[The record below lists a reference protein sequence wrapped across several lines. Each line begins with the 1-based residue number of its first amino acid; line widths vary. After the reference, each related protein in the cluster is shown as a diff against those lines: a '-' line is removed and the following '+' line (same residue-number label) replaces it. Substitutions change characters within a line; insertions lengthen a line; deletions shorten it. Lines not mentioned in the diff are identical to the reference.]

1 MKDASG
7 KASAGRGHLR
17 LKNALV
23 VGELAVALI
32 LLVGAGLLFN
42 SFVRLTRVD
51 PGFEPENVF
60 AVPLTFGRFDQ
71 FGGSNQGGVR
81 MRLIG
86 EVMDRMRAVPG
97 VQSVSGAA
105 VVPFVEDGRC
115 CMMSISKNQSG
126 SDSVRIVIHPAFPGL
141 FETLQMPLVAGRDL
155 RESDVG
161 SASNPV
167 VITSAM
173 AERFFEQASPVGRS
187 VIVGRRR
194 PQPYTVVGVVDDP
207 KFWSLERDNDFDI
220 FVPFDSAIADDFP
233 FMHLAV
239 RAGGPV
245 EGLSDQMRQAVW
257 AVAPDMP
264 IPEIFSLPA
273 RIDETVTSHRVLST
287 LLLVF
292 SVLAVALAAG
302 GIYGIML
309 YAVGQRSYEFGIRMA
324 LGADTGRIVRQ
335 VLEGGALLT
344 VVGLALGLAGA
355 LALSRVLE
363 TLVFGIT
370 TQDLPTY
377 GAVAALLGAVATGA
391 CYFPARRAARMDP
404 MATLRGE

>member
-1 MKDASG
+1 M
-7 KASAGRGHLR
+7 
-17 LKNALV
+17 
-23 VGELAVALI
+23 
-32 LLVGAGLLFN
+32 
-42 SFVRLTRVD
+42 
-51 PGFEPENVF
+51 
-60 AVPLTFGRFDQ
+60 
-71 FGGSNQGGVR
+71 
-81 MRLIG
+81 
-86 EVMDRMRAVPG
+86 
-97 VQSVSGAA
+97 
-105 VVPFVEDGRC
+105 
-115 CMMSISKNQSG
+115 
-126 SDSVRIVIHPAFPGL
+126 
-141 FETLQMPLVAGRDL
+141 
-155 RESDVG
+155 
-161 SASNPV
+161 
-167 VITSAM
+167 
-173 AERFFEQASPVGRS
+173 
-187 VIVGRRR
+187 GRRR

-335 VLEGGALLT
+335 VLAGGALLT

-391 CYFPARRAARMDP
+391 CYLPARKAARMNP